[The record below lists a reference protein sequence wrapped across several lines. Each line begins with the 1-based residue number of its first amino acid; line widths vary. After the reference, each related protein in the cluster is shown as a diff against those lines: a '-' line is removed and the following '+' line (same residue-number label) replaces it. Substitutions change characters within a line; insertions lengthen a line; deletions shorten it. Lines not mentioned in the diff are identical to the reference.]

1 MRGAPCKSHTPAC
14 ILIARPAE
22 RTVTIKILL
31 AAAIALLL
39 GACAQT
45 ASRSA
50 SVPAN
55 HGNTSWHEKVDK
67 DTLHYQLAMGQV
79 ASGGSPYQRVDPRY
93 PPSLLPR
100 CPKPVDVDALLIV
113 DTEGKVD
120 EVRVADETQADAE
133 RKLFISAAREAA
145 KQWQFNPLTI
155 RYWTADANGE
165 QHETSSEIRPFSLR
179 YTFHFEC
186 RDGRAITHTADRPA
200 QA

>member
-1 MRGAPCKSHTPAC
+1 M
-14 ILIARPAE
+14 AR
-22 RTVTIKILL
+22 RIFFS
-31 AAAIALLL
+31 AAIVLLL

-45 ASRSA
+45 PGRLA

-79 ASGGSPYQRVDPRY
+79 ASGGSPYQRVDPKY

-100 CPKPVDVDALLIV
+100 CPEPVDVDALLIV
-113 DTEGKVD
+113 DTEGKVG
-120 EVRVADETQADAE
+120 EVRVADETQANAE
-133 RKLFISAAREAA
+133 RKLFIFATREAA

-165 QHETSSEIRPFSLR
+165 PHETSSETRPFSLG

-186 RDGRAITHTADRPA
+186 RDGRAITHAAVHPA
-200 QA
+200 QG